1 MKSVDKKEKGLWTR
15 IGSGEL
21 KHAEQELWRVLGQ
34 DAPWF
39 VEKMK
44 SHAFQRKIGRYLRR
58 EADPVYGSPIF
69 SRDQY
74 GRDNIS
80 FDVHKTLD
88 GEEWLRYP
96 TPLGERLSDS
106 AESVLLSDEYRK
118 QRIKMPGFYT
128 VSIVRDVA
136 GKTTSQIWQDFKK
149 ECVNLLPNT
158 QAELACIL
166 KAIVPQD
173 QWKMWGIETVVVLHE
188 SFPINCFNR
197 SVRRFLAIDTSSDM
211 LLTFEGRGGDIFP
224 QKNRIAVAI
233 LKSIEVHKEDAFPVL
248 R

>member
-1 MKSVDKKEKGLWTR
+1 MESAGKKGKGLWTS
-15 IGSGEL
+15 IESGDL
-21 KHAEQELWRVLGQ
+21 KHAEQELWRVLNH
-34 DAPWF
+34 DAPMF

-44 SHAFQRKIGRYLRR
+44 SPAFQRKLVRYLRR
-58 EADPVYGSPIF
+58 EVDPAYGPPIF
-69 SRDQY
+69 SRDHY
-74 GRDNIS
+74 GRDNIG

-106 AESVLLSDEYRK
+106 VESVLSSDAYHK

-149 ECVNLLPNT
+149 GCVNLLPNT

-188 SFPINCFNR
+188 SFLTNR
-197 SVRRFLAIDTSSDM
+197 SVRSFLAIDTNFDM
-211 LLTFEGRGGDIFP
+211 LSTFDGREGDIFP
-224 QKNRIAVAI
+224 HKNRIAVAI
-233 LKSIEVHKEDAFPVL
+233 LKSIEVHRGDAFPVL